1 MSTLRR
7 LRLGLVVCLSL
18 ALPARGG
25 AQTAHTKWYLAEGNA
40 GYFDEEILAVNPTGQ
55 DAVGVIHV
63 LRNGAPPTDVP
74 FTVPKF
80 HRTTMNV
87 KQLVGDIGDA
97 SAAIEV
103 TNGVPIFVERSM
115 YWNNRNAGTN
125 APALE
130 APSKTWYLAEGAAN
144 GFFDTFVLLANP
156 NSTTARVE
164 LSLQKDDGSVYPLS
178 VTLPGN
184 QRRTVYVNQLPN
196 FGNASFSTL
205 INSDQAIFA
214 ERSM

>member
-1 MSTLRR
+1 MVVSHAPWVAAVPSTHKTQSGSSMTKLRQ
-7 LRLGLVVCLSL
+7 LRVGLAVCLGL
-18 ALPARGG
+18 ALPAIAG

-40 GYFDEEILAVNPTGQ
+40 GYFDEEILAVNPTAQ

-103 TNGVPIFVERSM
+103 TNGVPIFVERS
-115 YWNNRNAGTN
+115 
-125 APALE
+125 
-130 APSKTWYLAEGAAN
+130 
-144 GFFDTFVLLANP
+144 
-156 NSTTARVE
+156 
-164 LSLQKDDGSVYPLS
+164 
-178 VTLPGN
+178 
-184 QRRTVYVNQLPN
+184 
-196 FGNASFSTL
+196 
-205 INSDQAIFA
+205 
-214 ERSM
+214 